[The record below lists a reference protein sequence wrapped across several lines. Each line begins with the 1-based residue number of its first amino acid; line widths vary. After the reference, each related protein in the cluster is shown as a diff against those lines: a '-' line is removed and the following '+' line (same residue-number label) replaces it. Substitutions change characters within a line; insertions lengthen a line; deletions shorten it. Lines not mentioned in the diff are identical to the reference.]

1 MRCSD
6 ASVAVNTVDI
16 FNATS
21 GVWTTAAL
29 SVARYDLAATS
40 LPNDGL
46 AIFAGGCNGAS
57 YVLIPLIAGVG
68 V

>member
-1 MRCSD
+1 MPC
-6 ASVAVNTVDI
+6 AGATGIPFNTVDI

-29 SVARYDLAATS
+29 SVARFGLAATS

-46 AIFAGGCNGAS
+46 AIFAGGQSA
-57 YVLIPLIAGVG
+57 
-68 V
+68 